1 MPHRFFHKK
10 LRVYIILL
18 IVFDM
23 FRILTARLF
32 VQKSVIAYVYRIEKG
47 LLDFH
52 LKKATRS
59 LSVLED
65 S

>member
-1 MPHRFFHKK
+1 
-10 LRVYIILL
+10 
-18 IVFDM
+18 M